1 MTVKAIFRELRSNGF
16 IRKSKRCR
24 WSPFVANFKAGM
36 LFRRTIFYNKK
47 YDNLDDDSLRFALLH
62 EEGHHR
68 GRQYITLIL
77 IIDIAVI
84 VSSILLVIW
93 KANSARDMIEPIV
106 WGLLPIYM
114 WLLLASLKV
123 FNKYIHEDEFKADAF
138 AARILR
144 DSYGIG
150 KPSEIVDR
158 TLKALAPKEKHDSIG
173 YRLCRLLLG
182 GLHPSDEE
190 RVRRIAETIDA
201 ERTRN

>member
-1 MTVKAIFRELRSNGF
+1 
-16 IRKSKRCR
+16 
-24 WSPFVANFKAGM
+24 M
-36 LFRRTIFYNKK
+36 LFRRTIFYNRK

-106 WGLLPIYM
+106 WGLLPIYI

-123 FNKYIHEDEFKADAF
+123 FNKYIHEDEFEADAF

-158 TLKALAPKEKHDSIG
+158 TLKALAPKEKHDSSFWYIFWMFSAHSILSSPAA
-173 YRLCRLLLG
+173 YKIPYNLLF
-182 GLHPSDEE
+182 
-190 RVRRIAETIDA
+190 RRGK
-201 ERTRN
+201 